1 MINGETVS
9 GVTTMQMDEG
19 LDTGDMLL
27 KTEVPLEA
35 DETGGSLHDKLAK
48 AGASL
53 CVETLARLREGT
65 ITPVKQGRKSHLI
78 RFYAEKRD
86 GQDRLG
92 PAGREDRAADP
103 GIESLAQRLYRL
115 EWQSDEDLEAKVREG
130 GRDAEPG
137 TIVKVEKDGF
147 FVQTGEGQLK
157 VMALQIPGKKRMDAA
172 AFLRGYS
179 METGMRL
186 G

>member
-1 MINGETVS
+1 MKI
-9 GVTTMQMDEG
+9 
-19 LDTGDMLL
+19 
-27 KTEVPLEA
+27 
-35 DETGGSLHDKLAK
+35 
-48 AGASL
+48 
-53 CVETLARLREGT
+53 
-65 ITPVKQGRKSHLI
+65 
-78 RFYAEKRD
+78 
-86 GQDRLG
+86 
-92 PAGREDRAADP
+92 
-103 GIESLAQRLYRL
+103 
-115 EWQSDEDLEAKVREG
+115 WEAKVREG